1 MSFDAG
7 AAIGRLELNIA
18 GWQKSVESVKKDQ
31 QSLSGLVMRHE
42 QQFKSLGKTLTVV
55 GGLVVASLGAMIKK
69 TADYG
74 DEMDEMHQRTGA
86 SVELLTGLDGTLKKN
101 GASAQDLAV
110 GMKFLSGKMV
120 DANSGNKEAIAL
132 FKGLGISVTDANG
145 NLRSTT
151 DVLFDV
157 ATRFSGMED
166 GAVKTTAAVDLLGK
180 GGMSLIP
187 TLNLGAD
194 GLRREAEEAGRLG
207 KVLTVETAKACSD
220 FNDSLVDLK
229 GGLQGV
235 GIQIGQALMPAVKGL
250 VEKITSIVI
259 KVREWA
265 AEHPELASGLS
276 KVALG
281 LGALMMTIGPV
292 LYALPGLI
300 KGLTALKAIAAGPIA
315 IIVTVGIIT
324 AIKAMSDFKS
334 EFNNMRDAMK
344 ESGSSGFEAFLEG
357 VNSGIRKVA
366 LGMKDSNI
374 VLSEANALARLYAT
388 EGGRGMKDVLLEEK
402 GAIDGLNPALSAL
415 AALFKELGVKT
426 KTELTEELKKA
437 EEALR
442 LLKDSAEATPG
453 AVKALEDQI
462 AKLKEQITG
471 VTVETRSL
479 AEQLGITFRSDIEA
493 QIKKLNEALV
503 TYRGKLTADEIQRIC
518 TEINTLQGRLTALK
532 GPVIDLGKAFD
543 TVMSSMDNLPATAEE
558 VADAMSKEF
567 EDLRNQMQADFEK
580 LAMKDL
586 PAHLQNIPAAS
597 EDAADKTKSV
607 WQECSTVIADSMRD
621 IASEIAGLF
630 NFKGFFGA
638 MPETPKFDSS
648 YYDDMVKAAD
658 SAYDKITDASR
669 RAFDVQ
675 ELQISRAE
683 EDADRRRSR
692 QEDKEDKRY
701 ADKYERDKKAIENS
715 KMTEV
720 QKEAALN
727 ALERKYET
735 AKLAR
740 EIARENAKVALERA
754 REDAKYKREEAQAA
768 KLLALQWKHE
778 TDLNAIRI
786 AEDTARQKQADDE
799 LKRQDSLWFK
809 VKGIFATACEN
820 MTTIFLTTMFKP
832 IGDLIKKLAEKLVG
846 KGTDAVAGALDGTG
860 EHVKGLGTTI
870 GEFISGIGTGIG
882 GFISGLATG
891 IGAAIISISTAIAS
905 AMVALAT
912 GIASAATIIAAAAPA
927 IIVTSL
933 LALGIVAG
941 LNLLKRIFSSG
952 SSGAGD
958 GMGRVVERQDIQISL
973 LTRIF
978 DTLNDNIKTAL
989 WAISTKLDKGVK
1001 DRLGTIGGYLK
1012 TIASSHYLKDVVG
1025 YLKSIDKKIGEIGFA
1040 SGGIAWAPQM
1050 AMVAERKPEI
1060 IGNLDDY
1067 LAGRP
1072 LAGIP
1077 QSGGGG
1083 GQGPINLTIPFYLDG
1098 TKLDERMLR
1107 IANGRV
1113 EWLHGQ
1119 YKRSNYMIPPRTIGG
1134 VG

>member
-1 MSFDAG
+1 MAFDAG
-7 AAIGRLELNIA
+7 AVIGRLELNIA
-18 GWQKSVESVKKDQ
+18 GWQKSVEAVKKDQ

-42 QQFKSLGKTLTVV
+42 QQFKDFGKTLTVV
-55 GGLVVASLGAMIKK
+55 GAAIVASLGAMVKK

-74 DEMDEMHQRTGA
+74 DAADEMSQRTGA
-86 SVELLTGLDGTLKKN
+86 SVALLTGLDGVLRKN
-101 GASAQDLAV
+101 GASAEDLAT

-120 DANSGNKEAIAL
+120 DANNGNVAAIKL
-132 FKGLGISVTDANG
+132 FDDLGISVIDVNTKA
-145 NLRSTT
+145 LRPTA

-157 ATRFSGMED
+157 ATKFKGMET
-166 GAVKTTAAVDLLGK
+166 GAVKTNAAVELLGR

-187 TLNLGAD
+187 TLNLGAE
-194 GLRREAEEAGRLG
+194 GLRKATERAERFGT
-207 KVLTVETAKACSD
+207 VLTQKAAQACSD
-220 FNDSLVDLK
+220 FNDALVDL
-229 GGLQGV
+229 GSASQGL
-235 GIQIGQALMPAVKGL
+235 GIQISQALMPHIQDLIEGATNAIVKIKDWAKENPGL
-250 VEKITSIVI
+250 
-259 KVREWA
+259 
-265 AEHPELASGLS
+265 AEGLS

-281 LGALMMTIGPV
+281 LGGLLTVIGPV
-292 LYALPGLI
+292 IYALPGLLRGLAAVRLVALKTFVFTFSLAGVAIVVAGVAKMIADFKKLREEGKTTADALAAMAPSFNPFKNMSREGLGKFLTDMDAARDKSINI
-300 KGLTALKAIAAGPIA
+300 KGAMLLLGDAFRAI
-315 IIVTVGIIT
+315 
-324 AIKAMSDFKS
+324 
-334 EFNNMRDAMK
+334 
-344 ESGSSGFEAFLEG
+344 
-357 VNSGIRKVA
+357 
-366 LGMKDSNI
+366 
-374 VLSEANALARLYAT
+374 
-388 EGGRGMKDVLLEEK
+388 K
-402 GAIDGLNPALSAL
+402 GAIVPAAQAVANLATIFKDFGL
-415 AALFKELGVKT
+415 KT
-426 KTELTEELKKA
+426 KTELTAELAKA

-442 LLKDSAEATPG
+442 LLKESAESTPG
-453 AVKALEDQI
+453 SVKALEDQI
-462 AKLKEQITG
+462 AKLKEQMTG

-532 GPVIDLGKAFD
+532 GPVIDLAQAFQ
-543 TVMSSMDNLPATAEE
+543 TVMSSMDNLPATTEEIAVAINAEFKDLAEE
-558 VADAMSKEF
+558 
-567 EDLRNQMQADFEK
+567 MQADFEK
-580 LAMKDL
+580 LAMQDL

-597 EDAADKTKSV
+597 KDAAEETKSV
-607 WQECSTVIADSMRD
+607 WQECSTVISDAMRN

-630 NFKGFFGA
+630 NFKGLFGA

-727 ALERKYET
+727 ALERKYEA

-860 EHVKGLGTTI
+860 EHVKGLGATI

-927 IIVTSL
+927 ITVTAL
-933 LALGIVAG
+933 LALGIMAG

-952 SSGAGD
+952 GSGAGD

-1098 TKLDERMLR
+1098 MKLDERMLR

-1113 EWLHGQ
+1113 EWLHSQ
-1119 YKRSNYMIPPRTIGG
+1119 YQRSNRMIPPRTIGG